1 MERFGRERGIIR
13 KLAGSHHV
21 DHMHGLIEVSRVDH
35 VEVGDVV
42 ALDMV
47 EKEVVDGIL
56 VRRSCTPSPKG

>member
-21 DHMHGLIEVSRVDH
+21 DHMHGLIEVRQVDH
-35 VEVGDVV
+35 VEVSDAVTLDV
-42 ALDMV
+42 V
-47 EKEVVDGIL
+47 EKEVVDGVL